1 MQPYALSNHLKPC
14 KMHNYHPKQSENMLI
29 KVVKNF
35 FQKLTK
41 SPEEYPVKYYKKSKH
56 YVRDR
61 HARFLL

>member
-1 MQPYALSNHLKPC
+1 MQPASLSNRLKPC
-14 KMHNYHPKQSENMLI
+14 KMHTDHPKHNENMLI

-41 SPEEYPVKYYKKSKH
+41 SPEEYPVKYYKKSKN

-61 HARFLL
+61 HARYLL